1 MLAVLCS
8 HNTGCGMTL
17 KDIQGHKCMLF
28 YLQQLESLSF
38 IGKDKTELFINDP
51 AKSGN
56 EQQSQSEA
64 SIS

>member
-8 HNTGCGMTL
+8 HITGCGMTL
-17 KDIQGHKCMLF
+17 KDMQGYNCMLF

-38 IGKDKTELFINDP
+38 IGKDKKDLFINDP

-64 SIS
+64 SVS